1 MMTMSM
7 TIYIYI
13 FGNIQDNVLFLGHE
27 FHTLA
32 SGTNRFLYRDLACVH
47 WSCWDDGT
55 WPKVDT
61 CHYFDR
67 SSVT

>member
-7 TIYIYI
+7 TIYIYIYIYI
-13 FGNIQDNVLFLGHE
+13 FGNIQDNVLFSGNE

-47 WSCWDDGT
+47 WSRWDDGT
-55 WPKVDT
+55 
-61 CHYFDR
+61 CHHFDR
-67 SSVT
+67 FSVT